1 MIFDIEKWLWKSDL
15 GTFWRPMWT
24 SVKVK
29 SKNYFYFTDFFAKI
43 KPLLTHV
50 CKTPPLRSH
59 YFTSCVLQLG
69 ALRFKF
75 FRNAAKIFGN
85 IHNYWYQFSF
95 EVAYNKMSKKN
106 WDFLLITCGILII
119 HELYEDYFL
128 VFNADFTQCA
138 RPSKAVGAISVSM
151 AGNSEL
157 CPKIIWAKIW
167 GRRNGRFMTIFSRF
181 SLTT

>member
-1 MIFDIEKWLWKSDL
+1 MHFMIFNTFHVLEL
-15 GTFWRPMWT
+15 G
-24 SVKVK
+24 
-29 SKNYFYFTDFFAKI
+29 
-43 KPLLTHV
+43 
-50 CKTPPLRSH
+50 
-59 YFTSCVLQLG
+59 VLF
-69 ALRFKF
+69 RKFKF
-75 FRNAAKIFGN
+75 FRKAAKICGN
-85 IHNYWYQFSF
+85 LQSSF
-95 EVAYNKMSKKN
+95 LSTLHIGNNVKEN
-106 WDFLLITCGILII
+106 WKFLLFICGLLII

-128 VFNADFTQCA
+128 VFNAEFTYCA